1 MLSEIRRCANSGDSV
16 GLAGGERGRVVAVVV
31 GDLGDWG
38 RLAYGL
44 LEGKENGRVGADVR
58 EVAVVIGSGLRVERV
73 TGTGPG

>member
-44 LEGKENGRVGADVR
+44 FGGKENGKGDARWMV
-58 EVAVVIGSGLRVERV
+58 VVIGSGLRVERV